1 MGKSQKSTYSIT
13 AKNLKN
19 LRPEMSESPLGYLS
33 SVTPGTLA
41 EILKP
46 PQTSNFILARLIEKI
61 KNL

>member
-1 MGKSQKSTYSIT
+1 MGKSQNSIHSIT

-33 SVTPGTLA
+33 SITPGTLT
-41 EILKP
+41 EMLKP
-46 PQTSNFILARLIEKI
+46 PQTSNFTLARLIERI